1 LNIDYTQVFATL
13 GNETRL
19 RCLHLVARNTE
30 VCVCEVVEA
39 LNISQPAASKALNA
53 LKAAH
58 LLTDRK
64 DANWNYYA
72 LNGAMPEW
80 LAAIV
85 TATVDETA
93 NDSVFTA
100 DQKRFARLNL
110 RAK

>member
-1 LNIDYTQVFATL
+1 MNIDYTQVFATL
-13 GNETRL
+13 ANETRL

-53 LKAAH
+53 LKAAY

-64 DANWNYYA
+64 DANWNYYT
-72 LNGAMPEW
+72 LNSDMPEW
-80 LAAIV
+80 LSTIV
-85 TATVDETA
+85 TATVDEIA
-93 NDSVFTA
+93 NNAVFTA

-110 RAK
+110 RVK

>member
-1 LNIDYTQVFATL
+1 MNIDHIQVFAAL
-13 GNETRL
+13 ANETRL
-19 RCLHLVARNTE
+19 RCLHLVAINTE

-72 LNGAMPEW
+72 LNSAMPKW

-93 NDSVFTA
+93 NDTVFTA
-100 DQKRFARLNL
+100 DQKRFTQLDL

>member
-1 LNIDYTQVFATL
+1 
-13 GNETRL
+13 L

-53 LKAAH
+53 LKSAH

-72 LNGAMPEW
+72 LNSTMPEW
-80 LAAIV
+80 LSAIV
-85 TATVDETA
+85 NATAAEIA

>member
-1 LNIDYTQVFATL
+1 M
-13 GNETRL
+13 
-19 RCLHLVARNTE
+19 
-30 VCVCEVVEA
+30 CEVVEA

-72 LNGAMPEW
+72 LNGAMPEG
-80 LAAIV
+80 LSSRG
-85 TATVDETA
+85 TATVDEIA
-93 NDSVFTA
+93 DDSAFTA

-110 RAK
+110 RAKYRL